1 MKLREVADLLD
12 RPVIRGALTAEVAAI
27 ADDSTAVAP
36 GALFIAV
43 KGLRRDGHDFIA
55 DAFQR
60 GAVGAVVQERRLLDQ
75 FPDAPCLLCVPD
87 SRQALRRVA
96 VSFYGEPSRHLRM
109 VGITGTN
116 GKTTTS
122 YLVQAILEAAGVRTG
137 VIGTV
142 GYRIGERQVAA
153 SHTTPG
159 LLALQQLLADMVR
172 EGMAAVVMEVSS
184 HALSQGRVDG
194 CLFDVAVFT
203 NLTQDH
209 LDFHLTMDDYFAAKR
224 LLFTGLADGR
234 YGKPGARAVV
244 NLDDSWG
251 RRLADELSDQ
261 LRTSDGGIGGR
272 AGFSPPTLITYGLEP
287 GADLTIDRLAVD
299 WSGIRGVI
307 RHADGS
313 FPIESPLLG
322 RYNAANLLAAVG
334 AGLALELAPSAI
346 QAGIRAMRQVSGRF
360 ERVDAPDQ
368 PFRVIVDYAHTED
381 ALRRLLMA
389 VRELQQGR
397 VIVVFGCGGDRDRGK
412 RPAMGRVAAEWAET
426 VILTSD
432 NPRTEEPRAI
442 LRDVEAGVTGAPET
456 RRMRDYRV
464 IEDRRAAIGQAIALA
479 QPGDAV
485 VIAGKGHE
493 DYQIVGAVRHP
504 FDDRVVARDALR
516 ARLGTA

>member
-1 MKLREVADLLD
+1 
-12 RPVIRGALTAEVAAI
+12 
-27 ADDSTAVAP
+27 
-36 GALFIAV
+36 
-43 KGLRRDGHDFIA
+43 
-55 DAFQR
+55 
-60 GAVGAVVQERRLLDQ
+60 
-75 FPDAPCLLCVPD
+75 
-87 SRQALRRVA
+87 
-96 VSFYGEPSRHLRM
+96 
-109 VGITGTN
+109 
-116 GKTTTS
+116 
-122 YLVQAILEAAGVRTG
+122 
-137 VIGTV
+137 
-142 GYRIGERQVAA
+142 
-153 SHTTPG
+153 
-159 LLALQQLLADMVR
+159 
-172 EGMAAVVMEVSS
+172 
-184 HALSQGRVDG
+184 
-194 CLFDVAVFT
+194 
-203 NLTQDH
+203 
-209 LDFHLTMDDYFAAKR
+209 
-224 LLFTGLADGR
+224 
-234 YGKPGARAVV
+234 
-244 NLDDSWG
+244 
-251 RRLADELSDQ
+251 
-261 LRTSDGGIGGR
+261 
-272 AGFSPPTLITYGLEP
+272 LEP

-368 PFRVIVDYAHTED
+368 PFRVIIDYAHTED

-442 LRDVEAGVTGAPET
+442 LRDVEAGVTGAPTT

-504 FDDRVVARDALR
+504 FDDRVVAGDALR